1 MIDIVGLQI
10 STAEFLWTIISFF
23 LFTFLLKKILY
34 DPILKV
40 MDARN
45 ARIKAG
51 LDEGRNAQK
60 ALEDSKAQFSAELAG
75 KSGEARELISASKA
89 AAEKEKGEALGIA
102 HAEAEKVHKEV
113 RQKVADE
120 EKAAQDDLCENMPE
134 LVAILTGRLLGGD
147 VSDELVRSCV
157 EASED

>member
-40 MDARN
+40 MDARS

-89 AAEKEKGEALGIA
+89 AAEKEKGEALSIA
-102 HAEAEKVHKEV
+102 HAEAEKVHRQV
-113 RQKVADE
+113 RQRVADE
-120 EKAAQDDLCENMPE
+120 EQAAQDNLCENMPE
-134 LVAILTGRLLGGD
+134 LVAILTGRLLGSD

-157 EASED
+157 ESSED